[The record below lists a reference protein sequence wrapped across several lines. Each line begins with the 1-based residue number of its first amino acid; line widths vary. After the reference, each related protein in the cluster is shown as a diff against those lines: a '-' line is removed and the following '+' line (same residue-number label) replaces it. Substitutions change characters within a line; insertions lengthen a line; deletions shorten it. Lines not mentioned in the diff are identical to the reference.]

1 MNIQRINTQ
10 NDLDQFLNFLGDLYK
25 NRKGLYFF
33 RGLRNSDYKL
43 LPGAFRPGDIRNR
56 ELLFNGSRAHI
67 LARRDEAKNIVL
79 GHFNGDL
86 QLTRQFMN
94 HIEYQ
99 RLIDIIAF
107 ITRYNF
113 PVSSFVH
120 ENRTI
125 HDTKSVEALSYRPV
139 ACWLTDESFYLALEE
154 YLRGLEFQ
162 ISLDGKELLKQ
173 PYILNDITPYD
184 ESLAQHY
191 CERYPTTIL
200 DWTYNPYIALY
211 FALPKNHKTV
221 NHLYFSI
228 CVCEKPT
235 QNDGQVFFLE
245 DYQEFNT
252 YNLRIRRQEGLFS
265 QMRPPI
271 SFYYFKGF
279 WPSVEDLLSFNEY
292 IRVTRY
298 NIQVS
303 FTEDIRTILNNMG
316 YNQEFLLPPLE
327 VQV

>member
-1 MNIQRINTQ
+1 MNVQRINTQ
-10 NDLDQFLNFLGDLYK
+10 NDLDQFLSFLDDLYK

-33 RGLRNSDYKL
+33 RGLRNNGYKL

-67 LARRDEAKNIVL
+67 LARTDEAKNIVL
-79 GHFNGDL
+79 RHCSGNLPFA
-86 QLTRQFMN
+86 RQFMN
-94 HIEYQ
+94 RIEYQ

-120 ENRTI
+120 ENSAI
-125 HDTKSVEALSYRPV
+125 HDTKSVETLSYRPV
-139 ACWLTDESFYLALEE
+139 AYWLTDEIFYRALGE
-154 YLRGLEFQ
+154 YLHGLEVQ
-162 ISLDGKELLKQ
+162 IGSDGKEVLKQ
-173 PYILNDITPYD
+173 PYIINEITPYD

-191 CERYPTTIL
+191 CDRYPTTML
-200 DWTYNPYIALY
+200 DWTYNPYVALY
-211 FALPKNHKTV
+211 FALPKNHKV
-221 NHLYFSI
+221 DYLYFSF
-228 CVCEKPT
+228 CVCEKPAR
-235 QNDGQVFFLE
+235 NDGQVFFLE
-245 DYQEFNT
+245 DYQEFNA
-252 YNLRIRRQEGLFS
+252 YNLRIKRQEGLFS

-292 IRVTRY
+292 IRITRY

-303 FTEDIRTILNNMG
+303 FTEDIRTMLNNMG

-327 VQV
+327 IQI